1 MGRRK
6 PAMCLH
12 PAGEDRGG
20 LLGEEAFLGCPA
32 LKISDLSR
40 ALYEIHILAH
50 SAQPGTYHRHLDY
63 TELVK
68 MPCIVAEAFN
78 VVADET
84 NRLIKE
90 SNASGTPRPD
100 SSDQAQRPV

>member
-6 PAMCLH
+6 PSMCLH

-63 TELVK
+63 TELVA

-84 NRLIKE
+84 NRIIRE
-90 SNASGTPRPD
+90 SNASSKAG
-100 SSDQAQRPV
+100 SDGSGQAQRPV

>member
-6 PAMCLH
+6 PSMCLH

-32 LKISDLSR
+32 LAINDLSR

-50 SAQPGTYHRHLDY
+50 SAQPGAYHRHLDY
-63 TELVK
+63 TELVE
-68 MPCIVAEAFN
+68 MPCIVAEGFN
-78 VVADET
+78 VIADET

-90 SNASGTPRPD
+90 TNASSTPRPD
-100 SSDQAQRPV
+100 SSGQAQRPV